1 MEHLSVA
8 IADDN
13 QRILDMLDDI
23 IQTDKEL
30 DLVGKAKNGEEMC
43 QIIKDRQPDVVL
55 LDLIM
60 PKMDGLTVME
70 QVNKQEFVDKRPY
83 FIVLT
88 AVGQEKITED
98 AFNKGA
104 NYYIMKP
111 FNHTI
116 LLDRIKS
123 IRKKPAV
130 FEKKNE
136 ESIQEVSS
144 RRENLESRVTNMLH
158 EIGIPA
164 HIKGYH
170 YLRDA
175 IMMAV
180 NDMEYRK
187 AFMKYV
193 CRGEA
198 LPKEYRADAVSKS
211 TDVGAVIPTT
221 VLNQI
226 VEKLESTGMILA
238 LVTRTAYKGG
248 VSIPV
253 STVKPTAT
261 WVNEG
266 AGSDKQ
272 KKNIAKDGMI
282 TFAYHKLRCAVAVS
296 LEVDTMAISA
306 FETLLINNIVEAM
319 TKALEQAIIDGNGT
333 GKPKGILAETP
344 ADRQTIESAAPSY
357 SDLIKAEGALP
368 MAYENGA
375 VWCMSK
381 KTFMEYVGMTDK
393 NGQPIAKVNYGTS
406 GKPERTLL
414 GRTVVLC
421 DYVASYSAALAKDT
435 IFAFLFNFKDY
446 VLNTNYSMGVKKYED
461 NDTDDQ
467 ITKGIMLVDGKVVDK
482 NSLVVV
488 KKIEAV

>member
-60 PKMDGLTVME
+60 PKTDGLTVME

-180 NDMEYRK
+180 NDMDVLNAITKILYPTVAKKYRTTSSRVEWAIRHAIEVAWSRGKLDTLDELFGYTVSTGKGKPTNSEFIALIADTIQLEYRH
-187 AFMKYV
+187 
-193 CRGEA
+193 
-198 LPKEYRADAVSKS
+198 
-211 TDVGAVIPTT
+211 
-221 VLNQI
+221 
-226 VEKLESTGMILA
+226 
-238 LVTRTAYKGG
+238 
-248 VSIPV
+248 
-253 STVKPTAT
+253 
-261 WVNEG
+261 
-266 AGSDKQ
+266 
-272 KKNIAKDGMI
+272 KN
-282 TFAYHKLRCAVAVS
+282 
-296 LEVDTMAISA
+296 
-306 FETLLINNIVEAM
+306 
-319 TKALEQAIIDGNGT
+319 
-333 GKPKGILAETP
+333 
-344 ADRQTIESAAPSY
+344 
-357 SDLIKAEGALP
+357 
-368 MAYENGA
+368 
-375 VWCMSK
+375 
-381 KTFMEYVGMTDK
+381 
-393 NGQPIAKVNYGTS
+393 
-406 GKPERTLL
+406 
-414 GRTVVLC
+414 
-421 DYVASYSAALAKDT
+421 
-435 IFAFLFNFKDY
+435 
-446 VLNTNYSMGVKKYED
+446 
-461 NDTDDQ
+461 
-467 ITKGIMLVDGKVVDK
+467 
-482 NSLVVV
+482 
-488 KKIEAV
+488 